1 MVSAAASQQE
11 SSGNLL
17 MDWSL
22 SGWSSP
28 VNTVPAQVSSHTPK
42 TGRLTVKFKLAAY
55 VNVRECGFLSK
66 CPGLAI
72 ALWGGKAKTK
82 QKRLNRV
89 HMYGHLA
96 G

>member
-1 MVSAAASQQE
+1 
-11 SSGNLL
+11 

-55 VNVRECGFLSK
+55 VNVRVWVSVKVPRIGYSFVGWESK
-66 CPGLAI
+66 N
-72 ALWGGKAKTK
+72 KTK

>member
-1 MVSAAASQQE
+1 MTECHRFKKNKIKNSICAVVSAAASQQE

-42 TGRLTVKFKLAAY
+42 TGRLTIKFKLAAY

-72 ALWGGKAKTK
+72 ASKKTE
-82 QKRLNRV
+82 
-89 HMYGHLA
+89 
-96 G
+96 